1 MKDPLGPRRRRE
13 GARRATVTY
22 LYPCMVKGRLVRSNL
37 LKKKKRMCVIIGR
50 RKLPLFRELYCA
62 AHSVEVQEIRSSFS
76 LCDLDVIRVLK
87 EWAQS

>member
-1 MKDPLGPRRRRE
+1 M
-13 GARRATVTY
+13 
-22 LYPCMVKGRLVRSNL
+22 
-37 LKKKKRMCVIIGR
+37 IIGR